1 MPKQQAGGMRQLLYV
16 SNTESDIALGALDDI
31 LTASRRNN
39 ELMGITGLLLFI
51 DGGFLQILE
60 GEERAVRELYTRVA
74 NDPRHRSPRLMLDR
88 EIPGRA
94 FPDWSMGFERPCMD
108 DPETAGMF
116 GVAREAIH
124 GRLSP
129 GTGRIVAMMLQT
141 FYCVQHSDLPL
152 NLYYAG

>member
-1 MPKQQAGGMRQLLYV
+1 MRQLLYV
-16 SNTESDIALGALDDI
+16 SNTKSDIPLSALDDL

-39 ELMGITGLLLFI
+39 ALLDITGLLLFI

-60 GEERAVRELYTRVA
+60 GEEHSLRQLYARIA
-74 NDPRHRSPRLMLDR
+74 KDSRHRDLRLMLDR
-88 EIPGRA
+88 EIPARA
-94 FPDWSMGFERPCMD
+94 FPDWNMGFERPCMD

-141 FYCVQHSDLPL
+141 FYAVQHSDLPL

>member
-1 MPKQQAGGMRQLLYV
+1 MRQLLYV
-16 SNTESDIALGALDDI
+16 SNTELEIGLSDLDQV

-39 ELMGITGLLLFI
+39 AMMGITGLLLFI

-60 GEERAVRELYTRVA
+60 GEERAVRELYTRISS
-74 NDPRHRSPRLMLDR
+74 DPRHRNSRLMLDR
-88 EIPGRA
+88 EVPSRA

-141 FYCVQHSDLPL
+141 FYAVQNSDLPL

>member
-1 MPKQQAGGMRQLLYV
+1 MRQLLYV
-16 SNTESDIALGALDDI
+16 SNTAHNVTVGDLDNI

-39 ELMGITGLLLFI
+39 SMLGITGLLLFI
-51 DGGFLQILE
+51 DGGFLQIIE
-60 GEERAVRELYTRVA
+60 GEERAVRELYARVA
-74 NDPRHRSPRLMLDR
+74 NDTRHANPQLMLDR
-88 EIPGRA
+88 EVPVRA
-94 FPDWSMGFERPCMD
+94 FPEWSMGFERPCMD

-116 GVAREAIH
+116 GVAREAIK

-141 FYCVQHSDLPL
+141 FYAVQHSDLPA

>member
-1 MPKQQAGGMRQLLYV
+1 MRQLLYA
-16 SNTESDIALGALDDI
+16 SNTACDIALGDLDDI
-31 LTASRRNN
+31 LTASRHNN
-39 ELMGITGLLLFI
+39 ALMGLTGLLLFI

-60 GEERAVRELYTRVA
+60 GEERPIRELYTRITG
-74 NDPRHRSPRLMLDR
+74 DRRHHSPRLMLDR
-88 EIPGRA
+88 EVPTRA

>member
-1 MPKQQAGGMRQLLYV
+1 MRQLLYV
-16 SNTESDIALGALDDI
+16 SKTESDIALGELDDI

-39 ELMGITGLLLFI
+39 ALMGITGLLLFL

-60 GEERAVRELYTRVA
+60 GEERAVRELYTHVA
-74 NDPRHRSPRLMLDR
+74 GDSRHRNAHVMLDR
-88 EIPGRA
+88 EIPCRA

-152 NLYYAG
+152 NLYYTG

>member
-1 MPKQQAGGMRQLLYV
+1 MRQLLYV
-16 SNTESDIALGALDDI
+16 SNTSSDIAPADLDDI

-39 ELMGITGLLLFI
+39 ALIGISGLLLFI

-60 GEERAVRELYTRVA
+60 GEERAVRELYARITADR
-74 NDPRHRSPRLMLDR
+74 RHWNPRLMLDR
-88 EIPGRA
+88 EIPQRA

-116 GVAREAIH
+116 GVARSAIQD
-124 GRLSP
+124 RLSP
-129 GTGRIVAMMLQT
+129 NTGRIVAMMLQT
-141 FYCVQHSDLPL
+141 FYHVQHSDVPV

>member
-1 MPKQQAGGMRQLLYV
+1 MRQLLYV
-16 SNTESDIALGALDDI
+16 SKTESDIALGELDDI

-39 ELMGITGLLLFI
+39 ALMGITGLLLFL

-74 NDPRHRSPRLMLDR
+74 GDPRHHNAHLMLDR
-88 EIPGRA
+88 EIPCRA
-94 FPDWSMGFERPCMD
+94 FPGWSMGFERPCMD

>member
-1 MPKQQAGGMRQLLYV
+1 MRQLLYV
-16 SNTESDIALGALDDI
+16 SNTIDDLALGDLDDI
-31 LTASRRNN
+31 LTSARRNN
-39 ELMGITGLLLFI
+39 AMMGITGLLLSI

-74 NDPRHRSPRLMLDR
+74 ADPRHEHLRLMLDR
-88 EIPGRA
+88 EIPCRA
-94 FPDWSMGFERPCMD
+94 FPEWAMGFERPCMD

-141 FYCVQHSDLPL
+141 FYAVQHSDLPL

>member
-1 MPKQQAGGMRQLLYV
+1 MRQLLYV
-16 SNTESDIALGALDDI
+16 SNTAQPVSVGDLDDI

-39 ELMGITGLLLFI
+39 AQLGITGLLLFI
-51 DGGFLQILE
+51 DDGFLQVLE
-60 GEERAVRELYTRVA
+60 GEESAVREVYARVA
-74 NDPRHRSPRLMLDR
+74 SDPRHGNATVMLDR
-88 EIPGRA
+88 EIPVRA
-94 FPDWSMGFERPCMD
+94 FPEWSMGFERPCMD

-116 GVAREAIH
+116 GVAREAIN

-141 FYCVQHSDLPL
+141 FYAVQQSDLPV

>member
-1 MPKQQAGGMRQLLYV
+1 MRQLLYV
-16 SNTESDIALGALDDI
+16 SNTESDLALGELDDL
-31 LTASRRNN
+31 LTVSRRNN

-60 GEERAVRELYTRVA
+60 GEERAVRELYTRIA
-74 NDPRHRSPRLMLDR
+74 KDPRHRNLRLMLDR
-88 EIPGRA
+88 ENPGRA

>member
-1 MPKQQAGGMRQLLYV
+1 MRQLLYV
-16 SNTESDIALGALDDI
+16 SNTEQHMSVGDLDDI

-39 ELMGITGLLLFI
+39 AQLGITGLLLFI

-60 GEERAVRELYTRVA
+60 GEEREVREVYARVA
-74 NDPRHRSPRLMLDR
+74 GDPRHANATVMLDR
-88 EIPGRA
+88 EIPVRA
-94 FPDWSMGFERPCMD
+94 FPDWSMGFERPSMD

-116 GVAREAIH
+116 GVAREAIN

-141 FYCVQHSDLPL
+141 FYAVQHSDLPV

>member
-1 MPKQQAGGMRQLLYV
+1 MRQLLYV
-16 SNTESDIALGALDDI
+16 SNTVDELGLGDLDHV

-39 ELMGITGLLLFI
+39 AMMGITGLLLFI
-51 DGGFLQILE
+51 DGGFLQMLE
-60 GEERAVRELYTRVA
+60 GEERAVRELYTRITS
-74 NDPRHRSPRLMLDR
+74 DPRHRNTRLMLDR
-88 EIPGRA
+88 EVPARA
-94 FPDWSMGFERPCMD
+94 FPEWSMGFERPCMD

-141 FYCVQHSDLPL
+141 FYAVQQSDLPL
-152 NLYYAG
+152 NLYHAG

>member
-1 MPKQQAGGMRQLLYV
+1 MRQLLYV
-16 SNTESDIALGALDDI
+16 SNTQPDITLSALDDL

-39 ELMGITGLLLFI
+39 ALMGITGLLLFI
-51 DGGFLQILE
+51 DGGFLQIME
-60 GEERAVRELYTRVA
+60 GEERAIRELYARIT
-74 NDPRHRSPRLMLDR
+74 NDPRHHNLRLMLDR
-88 EIPGRA
+88 EVPVRA
-94 FPDWSMGFERPCMD
+94 FPDWSMGFERPCME
-108 DPETAGMF
+108 DPETA

-141 FYCVQHSDLPL
+141 FYAVQQSDLPL

>member
-1 MPKQQAGGMRQLLYV
+1 MRQLLYV
-16 SNTESDIALGALDDI
+16 SNTAHNLTVGDLDNI
-31 LTASRRNN
+31 LAASRRNN
-39 ELMGITGLLLFI
+39 AMLGITGLLLFI
-51 DGGFLQILE
+51 EGGFLQILE

-74 NDPRHRSPRLMLDR
+74 TDPRHTNPHLMLDR
-88 EIPGRA
+88 EVPVRA
-94 FPDWSMGFERPCMD
+94 FPEWSMGFEQPSMD

-116 GVAREAIH
+116 GVAREAIK

-141 FYCVQHSDLPL
+141 FYAVQHSDLPV

>member
-1 MPKQQAGGMRQLLYV
+1 MRQLLYV
-16 SNTESDIALGALDDI
+16 SNTAQPVSVGDLDDI

-39 ELMGITGLLLFI
+39 AQLGITGLLLFI
-51 DGGFLQILE
+51 DDGFLQVLE
-60 GEERAVRELYTRVA
+60 GEESAVREVYARVA
-74 NDPRHRSPRLMLDR
+74 SDPRHGNATVMLDR
-88 EIPGRA
+88 EVPVRA
-94 FPDWSMGFERPCMD
+94 FPEWSMGFERPCMD

-129 GTGRIVAMMLQT
+129 ATGRIVAMMLQT
-141 FYCVQHSDLPL
+141 FYAVQHSDLPV